1 MQLIADRFAVDD
13 RGHAIDLAT
22 GERVSVVVSTAGGP
36 TEQARWAE
44 RCAWFAQIAHPSLAQ
59 LVDYGVLAETQRFE
73 AWAAQSHWP
82 GAAAAAEQ
90 ALARACRFL
99 VANGRSPGAGAV
111 ASIGC
116 RAERPVL
123 LPDASA
129 GLPADVT
136 GAAEV
141 DADPALL
148 GVLRHHDRRLAALGD
163 IFSAGG
169 TDRLPALALWAPEG
183 GGMPAAVRVMAR
195 SARLAGYV
203 PLNAALHSD
212 AVRPLLQGRT
222 LAVFAHDDVEGGWR
236 AVLDAAL
243 DVSRP
248 HIVIFAGAAPVR
260 RVHTVPL
267 ERVRAEALQASVCPE
282 AVAMKQRRAVATAAR
297 RAQGLAGRFEQLLFG
312 QARAPVPAPAADR
325 RRPSEAVRGGR
336 GGRAAEQTTAFDEA
350 HGMASRSDDSA
361 RRWPAP
367 GEVTRLRRQLD
378 AARAALRRGR
388 CQPGERAAR
397 QAMHGFARRGEWLG
411 ALQCALCLIESLLR
425 RGRLTDAEPL
435 LDEARR
441 WGSLARELGGL
452 QRLSVLHAELLIAS
466 GRLPAAELLL
476 ETTLASAQSAGP
488 EAPLDAALAL
498 ASCLHWQGRYGD
510 AWQRLVVLDA
520 EPDLAAAARVRI
532 GVVKSQVAIGR
543 GRVADAVAEAAR
555 ARESAFELADPELAA
570 LACQASA
577 AALLAAGDEAQADA
591 TALAALQHARAAHAP
606 ALTLSVRLLRA
617 EVARR
622 RGERGPAQLLLA
634 RMSRVTVRTLPALLA
649 ARLDL
654 LRDLLTAADPVL
666 AAEQRADR
674 AGLAALRLFAPA
686 RRPEALHAAP
696 VADDIVELLRCCQA
710 ADEDAALLMAVCGR
724 LRARLRA
731 AGVAFFALEEGAL
744 VPAGGDGGRID
755 SEQAQRIFT
764 AGQLVL
770 PHHGGERVTAG
781 VPVRYAGQIVGVLM
795 AAWLPAS
802 TWNPSDVAVLLSTGA
817 TAAGPALSGVVA
829 RRRAERVPRTSELLG
844 VSPVMAGVR
853 AAVERAASAPF
864 AVLVEG
870 ESGSGKELVARQ
882 LHKLGIRR
890 DRPFCTLN
898 CAALPEDLIES
909 ELFGH
914 ARGAFTGAAVERR
927 GVFEEAHT
935 GTLFLDEVGELSA
948 RAQAKL
954 LRALQE
960 GEIRRVGENV
970 CRRVDVRLV
979 TATNR
984 NLRDEVGAGRF
995 RLDLLYRLDV
1005 IRIPLPPLRER
1016 RDDIVMLAELFW
1028 RDAAERVGSR
1038 ATLAQGTL
1046 AALARHDWP
1055 GNIRELQNV
1064 LASLVVRSPKR
1075 GVIPPSALPG
1085 HFGPVPSAAGF
1096 RLDTARRTFDRSF
1109 IQAALVRAAG
1119 HRTRAAEELGVS
1131 RQGLAKLM
1139 ERLEIA
1145 DGSAGTVGREGRD

>member
-1 MQLIADRFAVDD
+1 MQLIADRFAIDD

-44 RCAWFAQIAHPSLAQ
+44 RCAWFARIAHPSLAQ
-59 LVDYGVLAETQRFE
+59 LVDYGALAETQRFE

-90 ALARACRFL
+90 ALTRASRFL

-111 ASIGC
+111 ASTGC
-116 RAERPVL
+116 RAGRPVL
-123 LPDASA
+123 VPDASA
-129 GLPADVT
+129 GLPADVA

-148 GVLRHHDRRLAALGD
+148 GVLRHHDRRMAVLGD
-163 IFSAGG
+163 IFGAGG

-203 PLNAALHSD
+203 PLNAVLHSD
-212 AVRPLLQGRT
+212 AIRPLLQGRT

-243 DVSRP
+243 EVSRP
-248 HIVIFAGAAPVR
+248 HIVIFAGTAPVR

-312 QARAPVPAPAADR
+312 QAMAPVPADAADG
-325 RRPSEAVRGGR
+325 RRPREAVR

-350 HGMASRSDDSA
+350 HGMASMTDDTA

-378 AARAALRRGR
+378 AARAALQRGR

-411 ALQCALCLIESLLR
+411 ALDCALCLIESLLR
-425 RGRLTDAEPL
+425 RGRLADAEPL
-435 LDEARR
+435 LVEARR
-441 WGSLARELGGL
+441 WGSMARELGGL
-452 QRLSVLHAELLIAS
+452 QRLAVLQAELFIAS

-476 ETTLASAQSAGP
+476 ETTLAAAQSAGH
-488 EAPLDAALAL
+488 EAALDAALAL
-498 ASCLHWQGRYGD
+498 ASCLYWQGRYGE

-520 EPDLAAAARVRI
+520 EPDLAAPARVRI

-555 ARESAFELADPELAA
+555 ARKSALALAAPELAA
-570 LACQASA
+570 LACHASA
-577 AALLAAGDEAQADA
+577 AALLAAGDEAQADV
-591 TALAALQHARAAHAP
+591 TALAALRHARAAHAP

-622 RGERGPAQLLLA
+622 RGERAPAQLLLA
-634 RMSRVTVRTLPALLA
+634 RMSRVTVRMLPALLA

-686 RRPEALHAAP
+686 RRPDALHASPA
-696 VADDIVELLRCCQA
+696 ADDIVELLRCCQT
-710 ADEDAALLMAVCGR
+710 ADEDAALLVAVCGR

-731 AGVAFFALEEGAL
+731 SGVAFFALEEGAL

-755 SEQAQRIFT
+755 PEQAQRVFT

-770 PHHGGERVTAG
+770 PHHGGERITAG
-781 VPVRYAGQIVGVLM
+781 VPVRYAGQIAGVLM

-817 TAAGPALSGVVA
+817 TAAAPALSGVVA
-829 RRRAERVPRTSELLG
+829 RRQAERVPRTSELLG

-853 AAVERAASAPF
+853 AAIERAASAPF

-882 LHKLGIRR
+882 LHKRGIRR

-979 TATNR
+979 AATNR
-984 NLRDEVGAGRF
+984 NLRDEVVAGRF

-1005 IRIPLPPLRER
+1005 IRIALPPLRDR

-1096 RLDTARRTFDRSF
+1096 RLDTARRRFDRSF
-1109 IQAALVRAAG
+1109 IQAALVRAVG
-1119 HRTRAAEELGVS
+1119 HRRRAAEELGVS

-1145 DGSAGTVGREGRD
+1145 DDSAGQVGREGRD